1 MYKKECDQLLDLVQK
16 DSNLDLLTKQLVFSK
31 IDELKQLLDIQETE
45 GVRSLNFLQEFE
57 TRYPEVTFCIDCMS
71 RTMSRLGM

>member
-45 GVRSLNFLQEFE
+45 GVRALNFLQEFE